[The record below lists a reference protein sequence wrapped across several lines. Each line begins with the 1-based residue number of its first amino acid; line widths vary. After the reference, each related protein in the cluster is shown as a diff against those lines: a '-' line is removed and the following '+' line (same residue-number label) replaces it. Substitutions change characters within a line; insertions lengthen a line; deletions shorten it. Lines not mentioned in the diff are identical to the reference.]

1 MDTKNLIKKAF
12 KYKDEKTE
20 KYELISSKI
29 DNYEF
34 TNSKLDLQEPEVK
47 WKDKNNKT
55 LFNSKWQLA
64 GSYLPEFKMWIWS
77 WADPT
82 SPKNT
87 QYISRDLLK
96 YGLDIDVNESNEY
109 DKLIKMILTNSRFMI
124 NSFESLDLFSCIIL
138 YLSKKEFIF
147 QKTNNNF
154 IDFYFIYD
162 IN

>member
-34 TNSKLDLQEPEVK
+34 TNSKLDLQEPVVK

-55 LFNSKWQLA
+55 LFKSKWQLA
-64 GSYLPEFKMWIWS
+64 GSYLPEFDMWIWS

-96 YGLDIDVNESNEY
+96 YGLDIDINESNEY
-109 DKLIKMILTNSRFMI
+109 DKLIKMILTNSRFI
-124 NSFESLDLFSCIIL
+124 IKLPESLHLFTCIIL

-147 QKTNNNF
+147 QKPNNNF